1 MGLLFYGCLFFLL
14 ALVSYYLVKK
24 QFQVYVLFFSSIIF
38 IASLSINVAI
48 FSMLFTV
55 LNYFLGL
62 LMEKYRGKPELKLK
76 VFWFSIFL
84 DVAILAFFKYFNF
97 FIDDLSL
104 SLFSSGVYSKVPF
117 HSLMIPLGISY
128 YTFQTLGYLIRVS
141 RGNEKAEH
149 NFAAFAT
156 YLLFFPKFLSGPVS
170 RSNHLLPQIN
180 QPVKFERNNIEA
192 GAQLFLWGLFKKV
205 VIADN
210 LYGPVTQ
217 VYSNVHDYSGTALII
232 VLLVQII
239 YIYFDF
245 SGYTDMALGL
255 AKMFGINL
263 IDNFNRPLLAKSISE
278 FWRRWH
284 ISLSSW
290 CNDFIYN
297 PFIIKYRRF
306 GNRAVIA
313 GIFVTFFIVGIWHG
327 ANLTFVILGLLQGA
341 AIVYE
346 FYTKKYRLKYAAR
359 FSKSTVNA
367 VSRIIVFLFMTMSM
381 VFFFSNS
388 VSEAW
393 YFLTHLFSGF
403 RFNLKEFDFIN
414 QQPQFAFALCVFIV
428 LFIFEMLN
436 EKGKNLQASFLKQPL
451 WVRWAGYFSCMLL
464 VYVFYS
470 GVETFY
476 YMRF

>member
-1 MGLLFYGCLFFLL
+1 MLFYGCMFFLL
-14 ALVSYYLVKK
+14 IIASYYFVKK
-24 QFQVYVLFFSSIIF
+24 QVQVYFLFFTSVIF
-38 IASLSINVAI
+38 IAALSINVAI
-48 FSMLFTV
+48 FSLLFTV
-55 LNYFLGL
+55 VNYYLGI
-62 LMEKYRGKPELKLK
+62 LMEKYRAKPGVKLK

-84 DVAILAFFKYFNF
+84 NVGILAFFKYFNF
-97 FIDDLSL
+97 FIDDIT
-104 SLFSSGVYSKVPF
+104 FSFFASGIYTKVPF
-117 HSLMIPLGISY
+117 LMIPLGISY

-141 RGNEKAEH
+141 RGNEGAEH
-149 NFAAFAT
+149 NLAAFAT

-170 RSNHLLPQIN
+170 RSNHFLPQIK
-180 QPVKFERNNIEA
+180 QPIKFARNNIEA
-192 GAQLFLWGLFKKV
+192 GSQLFLWGLFKKI

-210 LYGPVTQ
+210 LYGPVTE
-217 VYSNVHDYSGTALII
+217 VYSNVHDYSGIALII

-239 YIYFDF
+239 YIYCDF

-263 IDNFNRPLLAKSISE
+263 IDNFNRPLLAKNISE

-313 GIFVTFFIVGIWHG
+313 GIFLTFFIVGIWHG
-327 ANLTFVILGLLQGA
+327 ANWTFVILGLLQGA

-359 FSKSTVNA
+359 FSKRMVNT
-367 VSRIIVFLFMTMSM
+367 VSRILVFFFMTVSM
-381 VFFFSNS
+381 VFFFSKS
-388 VSEAW
+388 VNDAW
-393 YFLTHLFSGF
+393 YFLTHLLTGF
-403 RFNLKEFDFIN
+403 GPNHKEFSFIN
-414 QQPQFAFALCVFIV
+414 HQPQFVFALGCFAI
-428 LFIFEMLN
+428 LFVFEMVN
-436 EKGKNLQASFLKQPL
+436 EKGKNLHAVFLKQPF
-451 WVRWAGYFSCMLL
+451 WVRSVGYLSCLFL
-464 VYVFYS
+464 VYIFYS
-470 GVETFY
+470 GIEPFY